1 MDESKK
7 REIASKGGH
16 AAHEKGTAH
25 EFTPDE
31 ARKAGKRGGEV
42 VSRDKSHMASIG
54 KKGGQAVSKNRDHMA
69 AIGRKGGEAVSRDR
83 SHMATIGRRGGE
95 SVSRDREHMATIG
108 REGGESRAT
117 PRELEKPIE
126 AEKIEAQA
134 PAPAEPGAIPAHEF
148 PRAVGEEK
156 PEEKREEGEGRR
168 AA

>member
-95 SVSRDREHMATIG
+95 SVSRDREHMAAIG
-108 REGGESRAT
+108 REGGESRAV
-117 PRELEKPIE
+117 PRELEKPVVE
-126 AEKIEAQA
+126 AEKLEAQA
-134 PAPAEPGAIPAHEF
+134 PIAPGSIPAHEF
-148 PRAVGEEK
+148 PRALAEEK
-156 PEEKREEGEGRR
+156 PEEKPEEGEGRR